1 LSYAPA
7 FIHGDTLKT
16 FQIELQKIKSM
27 ANRSGLV
34 EARID
39 ALVLPN
45 NNRGDDVGTTLSMDE
60 ATARVLLLL
69 LKQQIAEFDGRKARS
84 QR

>member
-1 LSYAPA
+1 M
-7 FIHGDTLKT
+7 KT

-27 ANRSGLV
+27 ANRNGLV

-39 ALVLPN
+39 ALVLPAN
-45 NNRGDDVGTTLSMDE
+45 TRGDDNPGTVLSMDE
-60 ATARVLLLL
+60 ATARVLFML
-69 LKQQIAEFDGRKARS
+69 LKQQLAEFDGRKARS